1 MKKGIA
7 LIFFVVCFLLGT
19 IYGSSSHSEK
29 TPHVAASSNLTQQ
42 IKEYEQKLSQGEEI
56 ITSYSEMI
64 SEGVVPKSTP
74 VSSGGVAHNNVSQFG
89 QDAAD
94 LLKTTVREV
103 LRMIVKACDQL
114 ITE

>member
-1 MKKGIA
+1 MKKGMAI
-7 LIFFVVCFLLGT
+7 IFFVICFLLGT
-19 IYGSSSHSEK
+19 IYGSNSNSQ
-29 TPHVAASSNLTQQ
+29 TNPQVAASSNLTQQ

-64 SEGVVPKSTP
+64 SEGVVPKSPT
-74 VSSGGVAHNNVSQFG
+74 VSTKGVMHNNVSQFG

-94 LLKTTVREV
+94 LLKTTVREI
-103 LRMIVKACDQL
+103 LRIIVKACDQL